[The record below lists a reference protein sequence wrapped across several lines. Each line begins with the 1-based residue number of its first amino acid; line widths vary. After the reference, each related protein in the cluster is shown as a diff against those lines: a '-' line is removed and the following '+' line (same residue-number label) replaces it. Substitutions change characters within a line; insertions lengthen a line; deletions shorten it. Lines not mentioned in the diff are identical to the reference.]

1 MARQA
6 VEGVGREEAITLLQ
20 RSSDVIRPPMRIREA
35 VRDRLVL
42 VKCIWE
48 EFLACMAWTGCGVAR
63 HGLASTRY

>member
-20 RSSDVIRPPMRIREA
+20 RSSDVIRPPIRIREA

-42 VKCIWE
+42 VKCIGE
-48 EFLACMAWTGCGVAR
+48 ESLACMAWTGCGLQDM
-63 HGLASTRY
+63 G